1 MDEEL
6 QQPNESELQAEEGL
20 HSKKNKGPKHS
31 NVIEQGRAEGATLFN
46 DKVIDITID
55 AVTELIHEWKPKLS
69 SGKATAELADKIT
82 RMAYLNM
89 SLGFT
94 KTSKMM
100 AYVIIEHEKKIEKL
114 QDMCLKLE
122 KLAEHYRSRLNE
134 VLEETKV
141 KIEEFQLAFRSQE
154 VELERL
160 KSPIETYDYTLD
172 RISKRFELVE
182 RSIEAISERPS
193 NIHIAHLLPPAT
205 KQIDYKRGI
214 SLNFSQVRY
223 QQPENDNSRLLGRG
237 AAYGRSKEDV
247 LRQKIGG
254 IAAYSNNYDA
264 TAWLGDYLHEKGPIP
279 PAGFNKRGAS
289 ARLQSSRV
297 EKSREVMRNLDSE
310 LSQRPGQFLD
320 SQQPL
325 YY

>member
-1 MDEEL
+1 MEEEE
-6 QQPNESELQAEEGL
+6 QANESDFHNDDARK
-20 HSKKNKGPKHS
+20 SKKYDGGRQKSPKG
-31 NVIEQGRAEGATLFN
+31 QAGAEDATLFN

-55 AVTELIHEWKPKLS
+55 AVTELIQEWRPKLAS
-69 SGKATAELADKIT
+69 SKATAELADKIT
-82 RMAYLNM
+82 RLAYLNM

-122 KLAEHYRSRLNE
+122 KLAEHYRSRLTE
-134 VLEETKV
+134 VLEETKG
-141 KIEEFQLAFRSQE
+141 KIEEFQIAFRTQE

-182 RSIEAISERPS
+182 RSIDAISERPS
-193 NIHIAHLLPPAT
+193 NIHISHLLPPAT

-214 SLNFSQVRY
+214 SLNFNQVRY
-223 QQPENDNSRLLGRG
+223 QQPEADNSRLLGRG
-237 AAYGRSKEDV
+237 ASQGRTKEEV

-254 IAAYSNNYDA
+254 MASYGGAYDPTS
-264 TAWLGDYLHEKGPIP
+264 WLGDYLHEKGPLP
-279 PAGFNKRGAS
+279 PAGVNRRGLS

-297 EKSREVMRNLDSE
+297 ERTKDVVRNLDSE